1 MFRQTGDAMGCQT
14 VDATDEWKWSR
25 KDLRREH
32 DMVSAHCTVHRHRKA
47 HLTGENHR
55 RHFNIRGVDL
65 DCSRRVQK
73 LRCSLL
79 VPVTEAM
86 FEPVLHQC
94 YQECRTLTA
103 CACNIWQGLQYLS
116 VGQLKDLRVLSH
128 PDKFS
133 KCRAD
138 RVELFKKQASEV
150 FVVVEAMY
158 RERK

>member
-79 VPVTEAM
+79 VSVTEAM
-86 FEPVLHQC
+86 FEPVNICPSASSRISGFFPTQKSSANVVLIGLSFSRNKPPRSLSSSKQC
-94 YQECRTLTA
+94 IGRG
-103 CACNIWQGLQYLS
+103 N
-116 VGQLKDLRVLSH
+116 
-128 PDKFS
+128 
-133 KCRAD
+133 D
-138 RVELFKKQASEV
+138 RCTV
-150 FVVVEAMY
+150 
-158 RERK
+158 